1 MQYDN
6 RLRVSQHQV
15 ASGEYS
21 GGYMKK
27 AEFVYYSDSKPKE
40 MDNQVDA
47 VFDRKFEYD
56 FAGRLSRSEF
66 GLYTTQNNG
75 DVNPHMQDLTYDG
88 FSHMNSRATEQWG
101 ANSGF
106 AREFVNERMTAGS
119 GETLTYDA
127 AGNVTYSGTSSNK
140 FQDTVFDSAGRRTG
154 FTERWSTVS
163 GSYSPIISERISTV
177 EYDGDGRVVAGTIQQ
192 NRISSP
198 TSTGAVGNSYTV
210 HSTVLGGVLSELNY
224 SGANLITRKTN
235 VYAGG
240 AIIAEQRLLTGQDD
254 KVVYLH
260 ADPVTGSRAEVGQS
274 GELVSD
280 QQFEPLGQRIR
291 TNPPIEEQAPS
302 VPPPAIG
309 DSLFPEWQCMIPR
322 DEGNGAFIP
331 RHCSQAA
338 EQQDIFWYEVRW
350 EKKGNPARI
359 HAAAQRNEGPS
370 YQDELNTQVAAT
382 DKPDDGAEGAE
393 DCPKDKNGF
402 VIQPCEVRA
411 SDEPYEEV
419 IGNLDV
425 SFIPN
430 FVDASSADHG
440 GARQTG
446 TPTPLTQEENN
457 KLDKRIGK
465 IVKRLETKKCKE
477 FLEGKN
483 RKGQGVSIADLKAQ
497 LTNQSLRFSGPNSTN
512 ITAAQAGLTS
522 NQLTGS
528 WTVSE
533 WFKRNGGLNGIIQA
547 AVGSGGS
554 VYYRNFNSVTT
565 ILHENLHVSEGLGD
579 IALANRLGLIH
590 SGNVESASQAIS
602 AALILN
608 GCT

>member
-101 ANSGF
+101 ASSGF

-224 SGANLITRKTN
+224 SGANRIPRKTH

-382 DKPDDGAEGAE
+382 DKPDDGAE

-402 VIQPCEVRA
+402 VIQPCV
-411 SDEPYEEV
+411 V
-419 IGNLDV
+419 NG
-425 SFIPN
+425 
-430 FVDASSADHG
+430 
-440 GARQTG
+440 
-446 TPTPLTQEENN
+446 
-457 KLDKRIGK
+457 
-465 IVKRLETKKCKE
+465 
-477 FLEGKN
+477 
-483 RKGQGVSIADLKAQ
+483 
-497 LTNQSLRFSGPNSTN
+497 SGPDLAELDPPTKDDDLGKWLDF
-512 ITAAQAGLTS
+512 IFRKAVPLVADRVKIIGLTES
-522 NQLTGS
+522 Q
-528 WTVSE
+528 E
-533 WFKRNGGLNGIIQA
+533 R
-547 AVGSGGS
+547 
-554 VYYRNFNSVTT
+554 SVTT
-565 ILHENLHVSEGLGD
+565 
-579 IALANRLGLIH
+579 ALAFMIISSDCVNTFKAAKKDFPQIKTPAESIRDQGLVIASSSLLLSSANNVRLGISESERSEWVGRRQFKVDAFSVAPSADRPIYTFYNFWTPSNFPLTETNVHEQIH
-590 SGNVESASQAIS
+590 RSNVPGGFSYSLYDLFFGHDLSWFSHYDSIVAK
-602 AALILN
+602 
-608 GCT
+608 CTPPAEK